1 MILHLYLFNLIDYLS
16 FTSIKYRL
24 LNITP
29 IAAKEIVRTTDVPFV
44 IIDNYN
50 KIVDYNH
57 FFITNILGGLL
68 IEKDTKIKENYRNG
82 RK

>member
-1 MILHLYLFNLIDYLS
+1 
-16 FTSIKYRL
+16 
-24 LNITP
+24 
-29 IAAKEIVRTTDVPFV
+29 VRTTDVPFV

-57 FFITNILGGLL
+57 FFITN
-68 IEKDTKIKENYRNG
+68 YRNG